1 MEWSGVEWSLP
12 SEWWLGTYLVEKKK
26 KRKMRRTVRI
36 EEIQFD
42 SFWAY
47 RVWRGEDRE
56 EGLREEGEQRRI
68 VLPPDE

>member
-1 MEWSGVEWSLP
+1 
-12 SEWWLGTYLVEKKK
+12 
-26 KRKMRRTVRI
+26 VRI

-42 SFWAY
+42 SLWAY

-56 EGLREEGEQRRI
+56 EGLREEGEERRI

>member
-1 MEWSGVEWSLP
+1 V
-12 SEWWLGTYLVEKKK
+12 KKKNK

-36 EEIQFD
+36 KEIQFN

-56 EGLREEGEQRRI
+56 EGMREKEGEQRSI
-68 VLPPDE
+68 ILPPDE